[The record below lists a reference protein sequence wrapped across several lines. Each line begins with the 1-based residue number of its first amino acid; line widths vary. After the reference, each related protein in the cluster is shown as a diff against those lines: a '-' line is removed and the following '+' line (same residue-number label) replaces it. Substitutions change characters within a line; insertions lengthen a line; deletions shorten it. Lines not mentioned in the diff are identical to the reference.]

1 MWRLDDVGVFVTVVE
16 QGSFVQA
23 AMRLDMP
30 TSTVSRRIS
39 ELETAL
45 EIKLLERTSRKL
57 RVTER
62 GQQLFEQ
69 CLPLVKTMRHQ
80 VDTLTKSRNQL
91 AGKISVTAPTYLG
104 NVILSPWLCEF
115 LAQHKDIELELKL
128 SNQFEDLIDEGID
141 LAIRIGPLRDSQF
154 VAQYL
159 FTPHYGLYASRMYL
173 QNHGPITQP
182 EDLHSHDVLAM
193 AHQNAKLTLVDGGG
207 GEHTINTTTR
217 MKCSDIDMARQTAIN
232 GLSIACLPLI
242 SAQTQQN
249 RDGLVRVLDQYE
261 ITPVRDVYAVYP
273 SRKHLSAKTRLL
285 IDFLK
290 EAAASVR

>member
-1 MWRLDDVGVFVTVVE
+1 MWRLDDIGVFVTVVE

-69 CLPLVKTMRHQ
+69 CLPLMKNIRHR
-80 VDTLTKSRNQL
+80 VETLTKSRDQL
-91 AGKISVTAPTYLG
+91 KGKISVTAPTYLG
-104 NVILSPWLCEF
+104 NAILSPWLSEF
-115 LAQHKDIELELKL
+115 LARHQDIELELKL
-128 SNQFEDLIDEGID
+128 SNRFEDLIDEGID

-159 FTPHYGLYASRMYL
+159 FTSQYGLYASKTYL
-173 QNHGPITQP
+173 QNHGLITSP
-182 EDLHSHDVLAM
+182 EDLRSRDVLTM
-193 AHQNAKLTLVDGGG
+193 VHQNAKLTLVDAEGR
-207 GEHTINTTTR
+207 EQTINTSTR
-217 MKCSDIDMARQTAIN
+217 MKCSDIDMARQMAIN
-232 GLSIACLPLI
+232 SLSIACLPRL
-242 SAQTQQN
+242 SMQTPHN
-249 RDGLVRVLDQYE
+249 RNELVRVLDQYE
-261 ITPVRDVYAVYP
+261 ITPEREVYAVYP

-290 EAAASVR
+290 EAVAGVR